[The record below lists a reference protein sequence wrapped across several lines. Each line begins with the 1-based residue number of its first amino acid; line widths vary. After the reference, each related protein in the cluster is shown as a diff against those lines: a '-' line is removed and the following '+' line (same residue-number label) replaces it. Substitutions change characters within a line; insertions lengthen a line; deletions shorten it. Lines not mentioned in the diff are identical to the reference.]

1 MSLSK
6 IKVLHSNPAAEEE
19 QIWLPYTWGRFRE
32 YCDNHSSYNLEGL
45 EWLDPIYFGYFSV
58 DKLIEGIDFSSVDVL
73 LCSFYIWNEKRQI
86 EIAKRAKQQNP
97 NILILGGGPQ
107 AQYKPHQN
115 TKLYE
120 TLDFITPYEG
130 EQVVAEVLYKK
141 LNDIPITETDLLVD
155 PRNPRDSVK
164 PKRLQL
170 RDFESPFLLYKNDFH
185 RFAKDIRSK
194 YNMVAT
200 MWETNRGC
208 PYKCA
213 FCDWGSATA
222 DKIRRFSED
231 NIIKEIE
238 MISELQVDYVFNADA
253 NFGIF
258 KEDLKYVEKAV
269 EMKQKNGYPKD
280 LQFCAAKN
288 KKEISNKAHKLLYDN
303 QMCMGA
309 QISFQHTD
317 GEVLEAIDRSNIK
330 QEKLQEELEEAFRN
344 KIPLVGVVILGNPG
358 DTLQK
363 WKENISHMLDIGF
376 QHDLR
381 IHDFMLLPNAPAADP
396 EYIKRYQ
403 IKTAERHNFNAGFQA
418 LYSSDFVVSTN
429 TYNEYDYAQMQ
440 AFSYF
445 IVAFHILNIS
455 KFVSLFA
462 KHYYD
467 IDYWKFYDEL
477 SKMPNTSK
485 IYEEIQENM
494 EKYTFGKVKSK
505 AMLYRGVLV
514 VPETYMKAKAIENLG
529 GIMEDLV
536 NLMKK
541 LTPLEDDKIKD
552 MVNTQE
558 MTIVSWEKPEP
569 KNLKYNFGEI
579 FDVLHNATP
588 MVKPNY
594 RGIEENSRL
603 VKIKDFSVG
612 RQWKIDTA
620 EIDTAEKWIYSKANA
635 NPNRREGMFHY
646 QQALEL

>member
-1 MSLSK
+1 MR
-6 IKVLHSNPAAEEE
+6 VLFSNPAAEEE

-32 YCDNHSSYNLEGL
+32 YCDNHSSYDLSSV
-45 EWLDPIYFGYFSV
+45 EWLDPIYFGYFDV
-58 DKLIEGIDFSSVDVL
+58 NKLVEEIDFSSVDIL
-73 LCSFYIWNEKRQI
+73 LCSFYVWNETRQI
-86 EIAKRAKQQNP
+86 EIARRAKLQNP

-120 TLDFITPYEG
+120 ALDFITPYEG
-130 EQVVAEVLYKK
+130 EQVVADVLYKK
-141 LNDIPITETDLLVD
+141 LNNIPIEETDLLVD
-155 PRNPRDSVK
+155 PRNPRNSVK

-170 RDFESPFLLYKNDFH
+170 REFQSPFLLYKHDFH
-185 RFAKDIRSK
+185 RFAKNIRKK
-194 YNMVAT
+194 YNVVAT

-222 DKIRRFSED
+222 DKIRRFSE
-231 NIIKEIE
+231 NNVMKEIE

-258 KEDLKYVEKAV
+258 KEDLQYVEKIV
-269 EMKQKNGYPKD
+269 EMKQRNGYPKE
-280 LQFCAAKN
+280 LQFSAAKN

-309 QISFQHTD
+309 QIAFQHTD
-317 GEVLEAIDRSNIK
+317 GGVLEAIDRSNIK

-358 DTLQK
+358 DTVQK
-363 WKENISHMLDIGF
+363 WKENIGHMLDIGF

-381 IHDFMLLPNAPAADP
+381 VHDFMLLPNAPAADP

-403 IKTAERHNFNAGFQA
+403 IKTAKRRNFNSGFKA
-418 LYSSDFVVSTN
+418 LYFSDFVVSTN
-429 TYNEYDYAQMQ
+429 TYDEHDYAKMQ
-440 AFSYF
+440 TFVHF
-445 IVAFHILNIS
+445 IIAFHILNIS

-462 KHYYD
+462 RHYYD

-485 IYEEIQENM
+485 IYAEIHENM
-494 EKYTFGKVKSK
+494 KKYTFGEVESKS
-505 AMLYRGVLV
+505 MVYQGFTVI
-514 VPETYMKAKAIENLG
+514 PEVYMKAKAVENLS

-536 NLMKK
+536 ELMTR
-541 LTPLEDDKIKD
+541 LTPLEKEHIVD

-558 MTIVSWEKPEP
+558 MTVVSWNKPEP
-569 KNLKYNFGEI
+569 RQMRYNFGEI
-579 FDVLHNATP
+579 FDILHNATP
-588 MVKPNY
+588 MAKPNY
-594 RGIEENSRL
+594 RGIEENIRFVEL
-603 VKIKDFSVG
+603 KDFTVG
-612 RQWKIDTA
+612 RQWARDTT
-620 EIDTAEKWIYSKANA
+620 EIDTVEKWIYSKVNA
-635 NPNRREGMFHY
+635 NPNRRENMFHY
-646 QQALEL
+646 QEALEL